1 MALTMGRKIVSGTSK
16 QVRKGAVA
24 KSDLKNGEEVL
35 QYHNGRL
42 KIIRKEFGKIF
53 ELEFIQAKGRA
64 EDKELKTFA
73 KHSDVKKPQRDAIK
87 IIKEGIRLG
96 KGKKAYFAIAEEGD
110 SGLESGE
117 TQLIVSGGN
126 AGKMLIP

>member
-1 MALTMGRKIVSGTSK
+1 MAMIRGRAKSGTSK
-16 QVRKGAVA
+16 RIKKGVVA
-24 KSDLKNGEEVL
+24 ASDMKNGEEIL

-53 ELEFIQAKGRA
+53 ELEFSSPEQ
-64 EDKELKTFA
+64 KELKTFA
-73 KHSDVKKPQRDAIK
+73 KHSDVKSPQRDAIK
-87 IIKEGIRLG
+87 IIKDGIRLG

-110 SGLESGE
+110 SALESGE
-117 TQLIVSGGN
+117 TQLITEGSN

>member
-1 MALTMGRKIVSGTSK
+1 MAMIRGRAKSGTSK
-16 QVRKGAVA
+16 QIKKGVVA
-24 KSDLKNGEEVL
+24 ASDMKNGEEIL

-53 ELEFIQAKGRA
+53 ELEFSSPEQ
-64 EDKELKTFA
+64 KELKTFA
-73 KHSDVKKPQRDAIK
+73 KHSDVKSPQRDAIK
-87 IIKEGIRLG
+87 IIKDGIRLG

-110 SGLESGE
+110 SALESGE
-117 TQLIVSGGN
+117 TQLITEGSN